1 MLVGPTLRAAQD
13 LGATTIVVS
22 GGVSANS
29 RLRTAMTE
37 AGTAAGFE
45 VAFPRFAYCT
55 DNAAMIGY
63 AGRARLLR
71 GERHDLTLNAAATLP
86 IGVDV

>member
-1 MLVGPTLRAAQD
+1 
-13 LGATTIVVS
+13 
-22 GGVSANS
+22 VSANS

-37 AGTAAGFE
+37 TGTAAGFD

-71 GERHDLTLNAAATLP
+71 GERHDFTLNAAATLP
-86 IGVDV
+86 IGVDPVER